1 MLQDV
6 GMINTLTDMPD
17 GVIGWELDGKL
28 EASDYTSQL
37 IPAIEGAAGKGPV
50 NAVVVIPSF
59 DGMSGGA
66 MKEDFKL
73 GVHHLK
79 ALERMAV
86 VTDLDWMR
94 HFMSLFG
101 WMVHG
106 ELRVFPLA
114 GRADAITWAAGT
126 N

>member
-1 MLQDV
+1 
-6 GMINTLTDMPD
+6 MISKLTDLPD
-17 GVIGWELDGKL
+17 GVIGFEVDGKL
-28 EASDYTSQL
+28 EGSDYTGL
-37 IPAIEGAAGKGPV
+37 LVPAIEEAAGKGPV
-50 NAVVVIPSF
+50 RAVVVIPSF

-106 ELRVFPLA
+106 EMRVFPLSE
-114 GRADAITWAAGT
+114 RADAITWAAGT
-126 N
+126 D